1 MKKVLFG
8 FVFFIMLAT
17 VSLPLWAN
25 EDNSGRI
32 GIQMYKFKKPR
43 IAKSA
48 VVIGVFPDS
57 PAWLAGI
64 RMADQVLKVND
75 VDVSKMSVP
84 EIQNLLTGKVGTS
97 VNLTLLTREG
107 VRSYTLKRAELNLES
122 ATIPRWYQFCGHP
135 KTEGEICYIH
145 PGQYKM
151 RASDWVKIMGPYGVN
166 YYGTQLAAQRYQF
179 EDDLRLCQ
187 ESKDKAMCYLEIR
200 KTIQNN
206 AIAQQ
211 SVQLQK
217 AMLLNQTLN
226 GLNNNLNM
234 QMINQNMNY
243 NFNNLNNNLFNINN
257 NLQML
262 RY

>member
-1 MKKVLFG
+1 MKKVLLG
-8 FVFFIMLAT
+8 FVFFIILAT

-25 EDNSGRI
+25 EDTSGRL

-57 PAWLAGI
+57 PAWSAGI

-84 EIQNLLTGKVGTS
+84 EIQNLLIGKVGTS
-97 VNLTLLTREG
+97 VSLTLLTREG
-107 VRSYTLKRAELNLES
+107 VKNYTLQRAGLNLES